1 MKTNIKHYTKYLFA
15 VLMVLS
21 VSVTAWGTTIASWG
35 KISISASTD
44 YKATGG
50 DANNNNTAKF
60 SSSKDFTSGSGTY
73 AYYGGSAYGAVI
85 TFSNLTLTS
94 YRNIKI
100 SFYSRANKGKAWQI
114 KYSPDGTNWYSHTGP
129 NTNAMTSSE
138 TLWTV
143 EGIPPTATHLKLTH
157 LGTEGSLYFGT
168 ITIYGDGEGEC
179 SDGMLSKGVAA
190 GDEIVIYDDTGSKE
204 WDGLSSGYSG
214 VSSFTT
220 KPNGAYTFIVEA
232 GATPNANYSLK
243 HGDQYLSMS
252 SKAANTLTLS
262 STKNAASSWTIS
274 IDNNGVAKIQN
285 SSYTDYYIK
294 YNSSTPR
301 FSSYTSNASS
311 TRYPKIAHFCP
322 SAYHVTYNP
331 NGATSGSVP
340 VDNNSYDPAGTDP
353 ATVLGN
359 TGGLVKT
366 GYSFGGWN
374 TNPTGTGSNYTAG
387 DQFYV
392 TDNITLYAKW
402 TPNPY
407 TITLNDQSADA
418 GKGGTGSI
426 SVTYDAST
434 NLTGTPAIT
443 VPQKTGYTFGGYY
456 TDEGGI
462 GTQIIA
468 ANGNVN
474 ASAGGGSTYTNA
486 SKQWKYAGNITLYA
500 KWTQTVDLL
509 KNTGS
514 SDGSVTVTYNVAGT
528 ASFSAAVK
536 AGWTCTGYWTT
547 SSGGY
552 KVIEADGTLAEYS
565 SNISSYINSD
575 GKWIHTGAT
584 ELYAQWVVNGYFV
597 TFNKNATLATG
608 EMDEQEFEYG
618 TAQNLTS
625 CAFSYTGHTFEG
637 WSTTEDGDV
646 EYVDGEEVNNLTDE
660 NAGIVELYAV
670 WSTNSYTLTVG
681 EPSNVTIKATPE
693 DESDI
698 TEGKDADV
706 EYDKFVTLNAVA
718 DDGYTFAGWKVT
730 KDEDG
735 SDATTD
741 VMYDDDILMMPAYN
755 ITVTALMYKDYVFS
769 CSELSLTGPSGDLVF
784 ITSKASKT
792 VRSQEAFHVTGSGL
806 TPGATVTFSF
816 GNDDLNEVF
825 NFKKADGT
833 APTVSNA
840 DDATKGTID
849 TDIYVFYTPSS
860 GSTTDGIETAT
871 NLSASV
877 AGTKPKTVTLNTKTI
892 IGRHLPT
899 DFVIAAKNT
908 NTNKWYALPANM
920 SGTGNPE
927 PVEIAVDDINNPT
940 IAYTAASNI
949 YNLYLSADKEK
960 VQLGMKNNVDGSS
973 RAYALW
979 ANNATSS
986 TDIGKNSG
994 LAENSLGN
1002 NYKWTL
1008 TQTNTSITNPQDA
1021 KYTISNLNNVNPLKS
1036 WFAAGGGPKWG
1047 LYASGVAELRLIPAS
1062 NIPFTEAYFVEW
1074 GQHGGV
1080 IEVDATGIDATS
1092 VVAHLGEA
1100 SSSAITLVQTKASD
1114 AKNKNSKYN
1123 YTVNFGDG
1131 IDFADAASNGA
1142 MLTLEW
1148 KNGSTTKAVS
1158 NIVVPKIVASNI
1170 TINIANYP
1178 LKSDWNT
1185 EVHVLPGKTVTVD
1198 PSAYDGSNVTIKE
1211 LNIYPGATVVAST
1224 GTLIATNLVL
1234 RNGWSRA
1241 GSKTYDVA
1249 RLHVTASAATLKA
1262 TNVYA
1267 DWYIDYD
1274 QYYPIAV
1281 PWNATVANFDYRY
1294 CTVDPSVGP
1303 SGNIRMRYYDGN
1315 SRAINVQ
1322 EGVGSG
1328 ANWKQYGEGGNKPV
1342 PTTLTPSTGYA
1353 MTAKRPTGKA
1363 FSIIRMPLTLPSGT
1377 WGEGSWTTSG
1387 EAGNISTTYKDQVDV
1402 TAYNSGSTPGYAQGW
1417 NFIANPYMSLYQG
1430 AITLTPEVG
1439 DAITINV
1446 VNIPDVDFKEYGQ
1459 YATATTKL
1467 KPASGFLIQTPKD
1480 GTITF
1485 GTANRKASAP
1495 SYRKE
1500 VQTETRPEQQ
1510 VYIVLD
1516 DEKAEDMMGLFV
1528 SEQYTAEYDLN
1539 GDVEKLLSD
1548 GNTLRTYM
1556 RYGDM
1561 NMAYVAINETLAK
1574 EWIPVNVRI
1583 PEAGEYTYSMH
1594 EASIAGELEGVYLI
1608 DYQNGDKITNL
1619 IEQSYTFS
1627 STAGTINGRFA
1638 INAKVGERQT
1648 PTGVDI
1654 VNGGGD
1660 INSDK
1665 PFKFIYHEKV
1675 YIYHR
1680 GVIYDAT
1687 GKRVKEINK

>member
-1 MKTNIKHYTKYLFA
+1 MKEYKKYLFA
-15 VLMVLS
+15 ALMVLG
-21 VSVTAWGTTIASWG
+21 VSVNAGGTDIATWGQV
-35 KISISASTD
+35 SISANTAVTAS
-44 YKATGG
+44 GG
-50 DANNNNTAKF
+50 DANNNGKAKF
-60 SSSKDFTSGSGTY
+60 KSTKAMTNKGGSESK
-73 AYYGGSAYGAVI
+73 AYYAAAAGGSVI
-85 TFSNLTLTS
+85 TFYDLNLSTYTG
-94 YRNIKI
+94 IQI
-100 SFYSRANKGKAWQI
+100 SFYSRASSSGTMTLA
-114 KYSPDGTNWYSHTGP
+114 YSVDSVSWIDINSV
-129 NTNAMTSSE
+129 ALSSTE
-138 TLWTV
+138 GQKTIT
-143 EGIPPTATHLKLTH
+143 GIPYYAKYLRLTH
-157 LGTEGSLYFGT
+157 SYKGGSLYFGT
-168 ITIYGDGEGEC
+168 VVISGTSASSTMKAVSWSVDGEAYSTGSPTTSVPNGEKVGKLPTEPSGCSASQVFVGWSASAIDGSTNTEPSDLFRTASEAPTVSTPTIYYAVFAEASSGDPTNRVYSFASA
-179 SDGMLSKGVAA
+179 SDASTSISAGWSMSLAPGNGYGDTYGAQWDRNGYASLPTFKFTPTARISKISIKVRQNNTTGSTSVSCNVGGTTISTSAMGVTTQYDMEFSPSASSKGQIIISCVNTSTANSSCGNFNVKSITLTEDGTTYSNYVTTCCEKHDA
-190 GDEIVIYDDTGSKE
+190 IFGHDGSGNNPDDQSACE
-204 WDGLSSGYSG
+204 DIS
-214 VSSFTT
+214 VSFT
-220 KPNGAYTFIVEA
+220 PDPAEGYEYG
-232 GATPNANYSLK
+232 GATIYEDDLET
-243 HGDQYLSMS
+243 QI
-252 SKAANTLTLS
+252 TTLS
-262 STKNAASSWTIS
+262 S
-274 IDNNGVAKIQN
+274 
-285 SSYTDYYIK
+285 
-294 YNSSTPR
+294 ST
-301 FSSYTSNASS
+301 TSFDMYD
-311 TRYPKIAHFCP
+311 RDVYVLVH
-322 SAYHVTYNP
+322 Y
-331 NGATSGSVP
+331 VP
-340 VDNNSYDPAGTDP
+340 
-353 ATVLGN
+353 GN
-359 TGGLVKT
+359 
-366 GYSFGGWN
+366 
-374 TNPTGTGSNYTAG
+374 
-387 DQFYV
+387 
-392 TDNITLYAKW
+392 
-402 TPNPY
+402 Y
-407 TITLNDQSADA
+407 TITLNNQEATTA
-418 GKGGTGSI
+418 GTEEI
-426 SVTYDAST
+426 SVTYGSAKNLDAS
-434 NLTGTPAIT
+434 PAIT
-443 VPQKTGYTFGGYY
+443 VPTKTGYTFGGYWTA
-456 TDEGGI
+456 TD
-462 GTQIIA
+462 
-468 ANGNVN
+468 
-474 ASAGGGSTYTNA
+474 GGGVQVIDASGDVIADVYDDVDYYTFED
-486 SKQWKYAGNITLYA
+486 KEYFYPGDLTLYA
-500 KWTQTVDLL
+500 KWTVNAYKLSIASVDNVVISATTPSLAEGDDPVDVNYGSTVTLSHGDP
-509 KNTGS
+509 TGGKTWS
-514 SDGSVTVTYNVAGT
+514 GWNAYKTGDTGTPVVVDGNNQFVMPAYDVTVSANLYSDFVFSCAELTLAAHPETEGAPIFITSVAEKKVRSQGYIT
-528 ASFSAAVK
+528 ITGNGLSANETLTFPDLDSKFEVK
-536 AGWTCTGYWTT
+536 A
-547 SSGGY
+547 
-552 KVIEADGTLAEYS
+552 ADGTA
-565 SNISSYINSD
+565 IS
-575 GKWIHTGAT
+575 T
-584 ELYAQWVVNGYFV
+584 
-597 TFNKNATLATG
+597 
-608 EMDEQEFEYG
+608 
-618 TAQNLTS
+618 
-625 CAFSYTGHTFEG
+625 
-637 WSTTEDGDV
+637 
-646 EYVDGEEVNNLTDE
+646 
-660 NAGIVELYAV
+660 
-670 WSTNSYTLTVG
+670 
-681 EPSNVTIKATPE
+681 
-693 DESDI
+693 
-698 TEGKDADV
+698 
-706 EYDKFVTLNAVA
+706 
-718 DDGYTFAGWKVT
+718 
-730 KDEDG
+730 DG
-735 SDATTD
+735 SGNIDVNAYIFYTPAADATTD
-741 VMYDDDILMMPAYN
+741 GLDQM
-755 ITVTALMYKDYVFS
+755 
-769 CSELSLTGPSGDLVF
+769 
-784 ITSKASKT
+784 
-792 VRSQEAFHVTGSGL
+792 SGL
-806 TPGATVTFSF
+806 TVSVGGA
-816 GNDDLNEVF
+816 
-825 NFKKADGT
+825 
-833 APTVSNA
+833 
-840 DDATKGTID
+840 
-849 TDIYVFYTPSS
+849 
-860 GSTTDGIETAT
+860 
-871 NLSASV
+871 
-877 AGTKPKTVTLNTKTI
+877 KPKQASIVQSI

-899 DFVIAAKNT
+899 AGYVIAGKKD
-908 NTNKWYALPANM
+908 NKWYALPSNM
-920 SGTGNPE
+920 ASTSTPA
-927 PVEIAVDDINNPT
+927 PSEIAVDDINNPS
-940 IAYTAASNI
+940 IAYTDASNI
-949 YNLYLSADKEK
+949 YGLE
-960 VQLGMKNNVDGSS
+960 GPT
-973 RAYALW
+973 
-979 ANNATSS
+979 TS
-986 TDIGKNSG
+986 GG
-994 LAENSLGN
+994 GN
-1002 NYKWTL
+1002 NIASGYGQYVRL
-1008 TQTNTSITNPQDA
+1008 TMSIESSSGSGKPAPLFGTPGSEDASNSPKVGKSGPAIATNNLSEGWWWELKQTNTSITNTQDA
-1021 KYTISNLNNVNPLKS
+1021 KYIIYCANNTTNHLRLKDNSGNPE
-1036 WFAAGGGPKWG
+1036 WG
-1047 LYASGVAELRLIPAS
+1047 LYASGVEELRLIPAS
-1062 NIPFTEAYFVEW
+1062 DIPFTEAYFVEW

-1100 SSSAITLVQTKASD
+1100 TSSAITLVQTKASD

-1148 KNGSTTKAVS
+1148 KNGKTVKAVS

-1170 TINIANYP
+1170 TINKANYP

-1241 GSKTYDVA
+1241 GTKKYDVA
-1249 RLHVTASAATLKA
+1249 RLHVTSSTATLKA

-1328 ANWKQYGEGGNKPV
+1328 ANWKQYGEGSNLPV
-1342 PTTLTPSTGYA
+1342 PATLTPSTGYA

-1387 EAGNISTTYKDQVDV
+1387 EAGNISTTHKDQVDV

-1430 AITLTPEVG
+1430 TITLTPEVG
-1439 DAITINV
+1439 DAVTINV

-1648 PTGVDI
+1648 PTDI
-1654 VNGGGD
+1654 DVVNEGGD

-1687 GKRVKEINK
+1687 GKRVREINK